1 MALVYGSDEWE
12 EAYQE
17 ILRKRKGI
25 ATQPYVIGTPEWV
38 DAYEKA
44 IQEDE
49 IYKEFAA
56 DWEGT
61 VVLHTMAEPDAGVER
76 DIYILM
82 DLWHGDCRS
91 MRIVPP
97 EVGEAADYVIAG
109 SPTTWKRMGAGEL
122 DANKA
127 VMQGKLRLKGD
138 LGTMVRYSKASARLG
153 KVSAKLRGCSPDK
166 LDPEEASR
174 LRVLEDEFIERLLSN
189 GQVVE
194 APRELG
200 YRATA

>member
-1 MALVYGSDEWE
+1 MALVYGSVEWE

-17 ILRKRKGI
+17 ILCKRKEI
-25 ATQPYVIGTPEWV
+25 ATRPFVIGTPEWV

-49 IYKEFAA
+49 TYKEVAA

-61 VVLHTMAEPDAGVER
+61 VVLHTMAEPNAGAKR
-76 DIYILM
+76 DIYIFM

-97 EVGEAADYVIAG
+97 EVGEAADDVIAG

-122 DANKA
+122 DTNKA
-127 VMQGKLRLKGD
+127 VMQGTLRLKGD
-138 LGTMVRYSKASARLG
+138 LGNLVRSSRASARLG
-153 KVSAKLRGCSPDK
+153 KVSAKLKGRSPDK
-166 LDPEEASR
+166 LDKEEAEK
-174 LRVLEDEFIERLLSN
+174 LRVLEDEFVERLLSS
-189 GQVVE
+189 GYIEEKPPEV
-194 APRELG
+194 G

>member
-1 MALVYGSDEWE
+1 M
-12 EAYQE
+12 
-17 ILRKRKGI
+17 
-25 ATQPYVIGTPEWV
+25 
-38 DAYEKA
+38 
-44 IQEDE
+44 
-49 IYKEFAA
+49 
-56 DWEGT
+56 
-61 VVLHTMAEPDAGVER
+61 VLHTMAEPNAGAKR
-76 DIYILM
+76 DIYIYM

-138 LGTMVRYSKASARLG
+138 LANLVRYSKASARLG
-153 KVSAKLRGCSPDK
+153 RVSAKLKGRSPDK
-166 LDPEEASR
+166 LDPEEAEK
-174 LRVLEDEFIERLLSN
+174 LRVLEEEFVERLLSN
-189 GQVVE
+189 GHLAEVPPE
-194 APRELG
+194 IG